1 MKRMKALLL
10 CGALVTAM
18 LAGCGSSE
26 SKETSENS
34 GAGSGSTE
42 TSETADT
49 SSESGGGTENTSNIV
64 VGFST
69 GAAGTTFR
77 QEGIDDFTV
86 VAEEY
91 KAEGRIKDYKIVNN
105 TTNFDSNEQAGIIR
119 DFINDEEV
127 NVIVV
132 NPNSPTDLNGVLAEA
147 VGAGKIVVAVDC
159 EVDVEGVYCV
169 SIDHY
174 AWGKRVA
181 EYIADAL
188 DGEGNVIQVYG
199 GEGHPANN
207 ERLRATEDVLAEYPN
222 IKMIS
227 STSGNWD
234 NQTAKQ
240 VTSQILGGGTQIDGV
255 ITQDSMGYGCLSAFD
270 DLGVYPKA
278 AFIECGTANLKL
290 YDEIVEKGVEIS
302 ICSQPNPASIVAS
315 GLRIAVNLAEGKEL
329 DESKLGGLY
338 GRACIYDVK
347 NWFTNENL
355 DELRALLE
363 GKGDDYLL
371 TEYWTEE
378 EAQAFFK

>member
-1 MKRMKALLL
+1 MKRLVALLL
-10 CGALVTAM
+10 SGMMTLGM
-18 LAGCGSSE
+18 LSGCG
-26 SKETSENS
+26 
-34 GAGSGSTE
+34 
-42 TSETADT
+42 
-49 SSESGGGTENTSNIV
+49 GGGEAGGDTPDPNAQAGGDAPASSSGIV

-77 QEGIDDFTV
+77 QEGIDDFTT

-105 TTNFDSNEQAGIIR
+105 TTNWDSNEQANIIR
-119 DFINDEEV
+119 DFINDDSI

-147 VGAGKIVVAVDC
+147 VAAGKTVVAADC

-174 AWGKRVA
+174 AWGERVA
-181 EYIADAL
+181 KYICEAL
-188 DGEGNVIQVYG
+188 DGKGNVIQVYG

-207 ERLRATEDVLAEYPN
+207 ERIRATEDVLKNYPDIN
-222 IKMIS
+222 LVA
-227 STSGNWD
+227 STSGGWD
-234 NQTAKQ
+234 NQVAKQ
-240 VTSQILGGGTQIDGV
+240 VTSQILGGGTEIDGL
-255 ITQDSMGYGCLSAFD
+255 ITQDSMGFGCLTAFT
-270 DLGVYPKA
+270 DLGKCPKA
-278 AFIECGTANLKL
+278 AFIECGTANYKEYVKLKEEGK
-290 YDEIVEKGVEIS
+290 DIKV
-302 ICSQPNPASIVAS
+302 CSQPNPPSIVAS
-315 GLRIAVNLAEGKEL
+315 GLRIAVNLAEDKQL

-347 NWFTNENL
+347 NWYTDDNIADVEP
-355 DELRALLE
+355 LLE

-371 TEYWTEE
+371 TEYWSED